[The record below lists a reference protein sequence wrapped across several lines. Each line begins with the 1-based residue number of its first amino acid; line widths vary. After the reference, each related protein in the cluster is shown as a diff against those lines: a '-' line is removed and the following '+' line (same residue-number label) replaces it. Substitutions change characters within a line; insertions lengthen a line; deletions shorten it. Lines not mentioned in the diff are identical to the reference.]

1 MTTVDVVYR
10 FGEMPSEA
18 SALALG
24 SMREVYGIRRV
35 DVQQAGKTVTVEYDS
50 TRLSEPVIHQ
60 FLRRA
65 GVDVVERVEKFT
77 VPLPVQPAV

>member
-10 FGEMPSEA
+10 FGEMPGEA

-24 SMREVYGIRRV
+24 AIREVYGVRRV
-35 DVQQAGKTVTVEYDS
+35 DLQQGAKTVTVEYDS
-50 TRLSEPVIHQ
+50 TRLSESIILQ

-65 GVDVVERVEKFT
+65 GIDIIERVQQFT
-77 VPLPVQPAV
+77 VPAPAQPAA